1 MLTETGRVVAV
12 DDDGLWVETVR
23 RSTCNACGV
32 RQGCGHGLLE
42 RVREGQRGLIRVL
55 PGEAAPGD
63 CRIDDQVRI
72 SIPES
77 LLLRASLLLYLLP
90 LATLLAGAGLG
101 AWLAPA
107 ADSDP
112 AAMAGAALGLCLGL
126 AVVRWHAWRHRDN
139 PAMQP
144 VLLAVLPRGEPASPD
159 SATVLA
165 RSGP

>member
-12 DDDGLWVETVR
+12 DADGLWVETVR

-42 RVREGQRGLIRVL
+42 RLREGQRGLIRVL
-55 PGEAAPGD
+55 PGEAGHES
-63 CRIDDQVRI
+63 CRIDDQVQI

-90 LATLLAGAGLG
+90 LLTLLAGASLG
-101 AWLAPA
+101 AALAPPA
-107 ADSDP
+107 SSDP
-112 AAMAGAALGLCLGL
+112 GAMAGAVLGLFAGLGI
-126 AVVRWHAWRHRDN
+126 VRWHAWRHRES
-139 PAMQP
+139 PGMHP
-144 VLLAVLPRGEPASPD
+144 VLLAVLPRGEPASSD
-159 SATVLA
+159 ASLLA